1 MTTFNT
7 GNPIG
12 STNVKDLY
20 DNAENFD
27 VAANSRT
34 SRTWIDRLGAPR
46 KTWWGMEQDFQ
57 DFLLASGYVDI
68 GDYGPG
74 LTITARNQIFA
85 RSGELY
91 RAGPGLTLPYTT
103 TGDWATEGGNFV
115 AMGDAILR
123 QDLDNPAEGANI
135 VGYRPGVTV
144 RQGLDALES
153 DIAQAN
159 LDIIDIEKQ
168 NARLFGSG
176 LDAATI
182 DMHFGVLRG
191 LGWTAGDPPWNPSD
205 PQNVHS
211 TTATSAVGTG
221 STDIPV
227 ASVADFSAGMLIC
240 YLGVDGRYHS
250 AKLHEIVAGT
260 IFRLGHRLPVAI
272 SSGAPIYNFYRDNA
286 HPNTYGGA
294 AIVDAAIAKLSN
306 DYRIRHFEA
315 RISDGLSWSPY
326 NGGTVSTYATLSYS
340 NPAETA
346 PYRRAITLTTNGVGQ
361 GAQSTIVGLTGGDYV
376 ACVNV
381 NVGLRTGGFSG
392 DLTLSISEFTRGGES
407 YVIATYNNWG
417 YDTVQS
423 VEIPFSVS
431 DGSSIRVIANTAN
444 GAEQV
449 SRLGGLSVYKLGD
462 RLAPINRGKHVL
474 FGDSW
479 FSVGSA
485 MATRFIARLD
495 EAQVVVRGVSGNKA
509 SDMLARFA
517 SDVAAE
523 RPDYVWV
530 MVGTNDYYAGVSPAL
545 FEQQILQI
553 RRLIQ
558 SIGAQPIIF
567 NASVGSIT
575 YSPPQLNPSRQYAL
589 RVRNETISPQA
600 NGASSTRR
608 NATFSSTS
616 ISIPAGSGIVVGVSP
631 GMTTGDAVLRSLYVS
646 VPALTAT
653 LGYSGSVA
661 GTGVIDATGVKQA
674 GESGSSNRIAP
685 RTTDREPRFAVL
697 RLHNASGSAVTTA
710 FSADILWNERN

>member
-27 VAANSRT
+27 VAANSRA
-34 SRTWIDRLGAPR
+34 SRTWIDRLGVPR

-57 DFLLASGYVDI
+57 DFLLSSGYVDI

-85 RSGELY
+85 KDGELY
-91 RAGPGLTLPYTT
+91 RAGPGLALPYTT
-103 TGDWATEGGNFV
+103 TGDWATEGSNFV

-123 QDLDNPAEGANI
+123 QDLANPADGANI
-135 VGYRPGVTV
+135 VGYRSGVTV
-144 RQGLDALES
+144 RQGLDTLES
-153 DIAQAN
+153 GLAQAN
-159 LDIIDIEKQ
+159 QDIIDVEKQ

-191 LGWTAGDPPWNPSD
+191 RGWTAGDPPWDPSD
-205 PQNVHS
+205 PQNIHS
-211 TTATSAVGTG
+211 TTATTAVGTG
-221 STDIPV
+221 STDIPI
-227 ASVADFSAGMLIC
+227 ASAADFSAGMLIC

-250 AKLHEIVAGT
+250 AKLHEIVAGSV
-260 IFRLGHRLPVAI
+260 FRLGHRLPVAI

-294 AIVDAAIAKLSN
+294 AIVDAAISKLSN

-326 NGGTVSTYATLSYS
+326 NGGTVATYSTLSYS
-340 NPAETA
+340 NPAETD

-376 ACVNV
+376 ACVNI
-381 NVGLRTGGFSG
+381 NCGLRTGGFSG
-392 DLTLSISEFTRGGES
+392 ELTVAISEFTRGGES
-407 YVIATYNNWG
+407 YVIATYNDFG
-417 YDTVQS
+417 YDSVQS

-431 DGSSIRVIANTAN
+431 DGSSVRIIAYTAN

-449 SRLGGLSVYKLGD
+449 SRLGGLSIYKLGN

-495 EAQVVVRGVSGNKA
+495 EAQVVVKGVSGNKA
-509 SDMLARFA
+509 SDMLARFGA
-517 SDVAAE
+517 DVAAE

-530 MVGTNDYYAGVSPAL
+530 MVGTNDYYAGVTPAL

-600 NGASSTRR
+600 NAASSTRR

-616 ISIPAGSGIVVGVSP
+616 ISIPAGSGVVVGVSP

-674 GESGSSNRIAP
+674 GESGANNRIAP

-697 RLHNASGSAVTTA
+697 RLHNASGSAVTAA